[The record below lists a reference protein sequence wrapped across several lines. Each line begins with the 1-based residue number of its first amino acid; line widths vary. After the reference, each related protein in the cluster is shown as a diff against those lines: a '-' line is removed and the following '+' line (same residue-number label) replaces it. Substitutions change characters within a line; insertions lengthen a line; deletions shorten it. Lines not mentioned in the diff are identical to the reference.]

1 MIRGASEL
9 FQWSHPSIA
18 LEPGFM
24 LAHGK
29 RCLIL
34 KDKGIRKMPTDI
46 VGKLYEEFDT
56 YEIESS
62 IKRCVE
68 ARVHDIGLR

>member
-1 MIRGASEL
+1 
-9 FQWSHPSIA
+9 
-18 LEPGFM
+18 M

-68 ARVHDIGLR
+68 AWVHDIGLR